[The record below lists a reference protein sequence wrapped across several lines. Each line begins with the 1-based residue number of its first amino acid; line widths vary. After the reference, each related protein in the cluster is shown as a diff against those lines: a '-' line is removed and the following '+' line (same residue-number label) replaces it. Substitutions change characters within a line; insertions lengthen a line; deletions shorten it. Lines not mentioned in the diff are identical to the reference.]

1 VNSPHSNGVDAEGFV
16 LTLPEA
22 AVQPQFQPLL
32 EDVCTLLSANPLGL
46 NGIYLYGSVAR
57 GEATPGVSDLDL
69 TLVLHESPTPPV
81 LAQLEAIRCDLE
93 RRHPLV
99 SKVDFDI
106 GYRAQ
111 VLADENHNR
120 WGFWLK
126 HQCRCLWGED
136 LSLHFERFRPSREV
150 AMAVNGD
157 FEPVLAGYLSR
168 IAQADTEPQRL
179 RLQREASRK
188 LVRAT
193 QTVCREAAGW
203 PQTLEEHVAL
213 FVQHHPARVT
223 QVAFFLF
230 EARNPSAE
238 GDQFC
243 IRLQAFVD
251 WMVSVQG

>member
-1 VNSPHSNGVDAEGFV
+1 MSVPNFKGVDTDGFIF
-16 LTLPEA
+16 TLCDSS
-22 AVQPQFQPLL
+22 VQPVFQPLL
-32 EDVCTLLSANPLGL
+32 DAACAALSQPDLGL
-46 NGIYLYGSVAR
+46 DGIYLYGSVVR
-57 GEATPGVSDLDL
+57 GEATPGESDLDL
-69 TLVLHESPTPPV
+69 SLVLREPPTSEV
-81 LAQLEAIRCDLE
+81 LLKLEDVRCDLE